1 MAPENRPKLPHK
13 ETSSTPTIHIRGE
26 VLVVLV
32 LGRAHVEEH
41 GDDFGVVDQ
50 KGIMYSMVKVDG
62 DRHSQVRWR
71 FVEGPWC

>member
-1 MAPENRPKLPHK
+1 M
-13 ETSSTPTIHIRGE
+13 
-26 VLVVLV
+26 
-32 LGRAHVEEH
+32 EEH

-71 FVEGPWC
+71 FVEGP